1 MFRRAI
7 NNEGDS
13 PIERELLELVA
24 HIDAATQRMLTLIRT
39 YDESGDWRG
48 AGIAS
53 CAHWLAWKC
62 GMTPATARERVRVA
76 RALGE
81 LPKIDE
87 AFSKGLLSY
96 SKVRAMTRVATP
108 DNEAKL
114 LRTAKTATAAQLEV
128 ICRTLRT
135 VDQAPRAEREAERWV
150 IQKRGDGDLVRIEAQ
165 LHPDEAALVMK
176 ALDALR
182 DGSAIAIGGNDA
194 VTSAP
199 EDASAEASDLA
210 EPSTASP
217 DVSAE
222 ASSQEAAPPPRSSRA
237 DALIKLADYS
247 LASPAP
253 TAGIAAA
260 DTDVAGDPIRHGGDR
275 ATLLI
280 HVTENEIEGAR
291 TAALEDGT
299 RLSAETLR
307 RIACDV
313 GVISVLTSEEGAPLD
328 VGRKTRSIPPAIRRA
343 LTVRDRTCRFPGC
356 DHQRWLD
363 AHHIEH
369 WLHGG
374 ETKLSNL
381 VSLCPTHHRLL
392 HEGGFTVAL
401 DEARNVRFTDAEGR
415 HITLAAAAPLV
426 QNDAIAHLRAANEN
440 AGATIDHRSCGSEW
454 RGERPDYDYIVARLM

>member
-1 MFRRAI
+1 
-7 NNEGDS
+7 
-13 PIERELLELVA
+13 
-24 HIDAATQRMLTLIRT
+24 
-39 YDESGDWRG
+39 
-48 AGIAS
+48 
-53 CAHWLAWKC
+53 
-62 GMTPATARERVRVA
+62 
-76 RALGE
+76 
-81 LPKIDE
+81 
-87 AFSKGLLSY
+87 
-96 SKVRAMTRVATP
+96 
-108 DNEAKL
+108 
-114 LRTAKTATAAQLEV
+114 
-128 ICRTLRT
+128 
-135 VDQAPRAEREAERWV
+135 V

-182 DGSAIAIGGNDA
+182 DGSPITIGGNDA

-199 EDASAEASDLA
+199 EDVSAEASDLA

-237 DALIKLADYS
+237 DALIKLADSS

-253 TAGIAAA
+253 TAGE
-260 DTDVAGDPIRHGGDR
+260 PKRHGGDR
-275 ATLLI
+275 ATLFI
-280 HVTENEIEGAR
+280 HVTENDLAGAR
-291 TAALEDGT
+291 TAELEDGT

-313 GVISVLTSEEGAPLD
+313 GVVPMLTNDDGAPLD

-343 LTVRDRTCRFPGC
+343 LGVRDRTCRFPGC
-356 DHQRWLD
+356 DHKRWLD

-374 ETKLSNL
+374 ETKLANL
-381 VSLCPTHHRLL
+381 VTLCPTHHRLL

-401 DEARNVRFTDAEGR
+401 DEERNVCFADPEGH
-415 HITLAAAAPLV
+415 HIALAAPMPLV
-426 QNDAIAHLRAANEN
+426 QNEAIADLQAANEN
-440 AGATIDHRSCGSEW
+440 AGAKIDHRSCESEW